1 MSAVEL
7 IETRLARDSRD
18 WLGRIRMERVHLA
31 QQAGLMRLQL
41 YLTGETHRILGEA
54 AGQIVRLLLRGGEN
68 EPLDAGRAWR
78 VQSDAAQ
85 IWIEAMR
92 SWTGLLGKLRAE
104 AASLAF
110 GGLAV
115 ELHWLASKLRE
126 AMEENHR
133 VPRRGLGLREAVRD
147 GVFTPQLQLLI
158 QAANEHIYADGL
170 NLSARLW
177 RLEHETYESIQ
188 RILFQAIQNGDSAWD
203 TAKKLETFLGANQ
216 DCPRW
221 TATRLYRTSKTDI
234 ALGKRTGLMRG
245 EACAG
250 QGVAYNA
257 LRLARNEIQH
267 IHHSANDQLM
277 AQTPWIEKEQ
287 VLLSAQHPPLGCICE
302 QVVAGG
308 EDGKGI
314 YPVGEV
320 RLPLHVGCLCFK
332 VAQTL
337 PDAEFTRR
345 LRGWV
350 RGEESWAAMDR
361 FADQYAP
368 VRESDPVAMAL
379 GVWVFGN
386 LDEILGRLK

>member
-7 IETRLARDSRD
+7 IETRPARDSSG
-18 WLGRIRMERVHLA
+18 WLERIRIERVHLA

-54 AGQIVRLLLRGGEN
+54 AGQIARLLLRGGEN

-78 VQSDAAQ
+78 AQSDAAQ

-92 SWTGLLGKLRAE
+92 SWTDLLGKLRVE

-115 ELHWLASKLRE
+115 ELHWLASKLR
-126 AMEENHR
+126 AVLEESHR
-133 VPRRGLGLREAVRD
+133 VTRRGLEFREAVRD

-177 RLEHETYESIQ
+177 RLEREAYENIQ

-203 TAKKLETFLGANQ
+203 TAKKLEAFLGANQ

-221 TATRLYRTSKTDI
+221 TATRLYRMSKTDI

-267 IHHSANDQLM
+267 IHHLANDQLM

-287 VLLSAQHPPLGCICE
+287 VLLSAQHPPLGCTCE

-308 EDGKGI
+308 EDGKGV

-345 LRGWV
+345 LRGWA

>member
-1 MSAVEL
+1 M
-7 IETRLARDSRD
+7 IEARPVWDSSG
-18 WLGRIRMERVHLA
+18 WLDRIRMERVHLA
-31 QQAGLMRLQL
+31 QQAGLMRIQL
-41 YLTGETHRILGEA
+41 YLTGETHRILGDA
-54 AGQIVRLLLRGGEN
+54 AGQITRLLLRGSEN
-68 EPLDAGRAWR
+68 EPLDAGSAWR

-85 IWIEAMR
+85 IWIETMR
-92 SWTGLLGKLRAE
+92 SWAELLGKLRAE

-115 ELHWLASKLRE
+115 ELRWLASKLRAVKDE
-126 AMEENHR
+126 
-133 VPRRGLGLREAVRD
+133 RRRSEWRGVELHEAVRD
-147 GVFTPQLQLLI
+147 GIFTPQLRLLI
-158 QAANEHIYADGL
+158 QAANEHIYPDGL

-177 RLEHETYESIQ
+177 RLEREAYEGIQ
-188 RILFQAIQNGDSAWD
+188 QILFQAIQNGESAWD
-203 TAKKLETFLGANQ
+203 AAKKLEAYLGTNQ

-221 TATRLYRTSKTDI
+221 TATRLYRVSKTDI
-234 ALGKRTGLMRG
+234 ALGKRAGLVRG

-257 LRLARNEIQH
+257 LRLARNEIQR
-267 IHHSANDQLM
+267 IHHLANDQLM

-287 VLLSAQHPPLGCICE
+287 ILLSAQHPPLGCACE

-332 VAQTL
+332 VAVNL
-337 PDAEFTRR
+337 PDAEFTHK

-361 FADQYAP
+361 FAEQFSP

-386 LDEILGRLK
+386 LDEISGRLK